1 MKKLA
6 LVLLSAFVFLFTAC
20 DSWMSNDDFYSD
32 IENDVKIAN
41 APQISVYVRYA
52 MTRQGKT
59 DPDGT
64 TTFKVE
70 IPQEVSA
77 TTEPEYGFVRWA
89 AFPTSFLATGDN
101 QSRNK
106 DVYFIDDEDYNARLL
121 PYEIQSPIVV
131 FENPTSATTVVTINE
146 ERNDIFLVPIVAQRP
161 SVSLTI
167 PAKGSSGVVR
177 NMSVRINFTKPMN
190 PESFKNEDGVFDKI
204 SVTQGIQSFTQD
216 GDIEI
221 SSEDIT
227 DRFEEPIFSTNK
239 KMVTLKFTQEAIS
252 EGYSSQSSVNIT
264 ISKDVKD
271 LYGFT
276 MTDDEKISFTVG
288 SSKDTLAPRITQL
301 TAGRGATDF
310 HRMLGMYKDAGT
322 INSVGAG
329 TKMTLEGATSA
340 PLNNIDAS
348 FYDNLIANRITG
360 KVIIRVLAEDIAGS
374 GTGQSQTGIE
384 TDVAMIGI
392 RAFHMY
398 NADGTPST
406 ESIPLRSMNYV
417 PQTNLTTSISGAYK
431 NLVDSINAGISD
443 ADQKLA
449 NDKGCLYEY
458 DVSSLPD
465 GLIRIDIAAV
475 DMVQNSGFA
484 DGGELSEEYGNGY
497 ASLFIVKDTQAPSA
511 EANSSK
517 VVIDTSHASVHGFY
531 NEDTY
536 RNYIKIKGNAANSA
550 NLITDAGNPRLA
562 SLHSGLKWIVKPT
575 SDTTWAA
582 NISTND
588 SGWRPVTDDYTNFP
602 LPSNQGNVIFSY
614 ALMDDLGNKSSA
626 YTIPPIYFDSVIPI
640 VNNLTLEATEGST
653 AGIASSNVLN
663 TQTLVIPV
671 SEETSGVMAVEVYVS
686 KKNADNSYGT
696 PYAYPFA
703 NSQNLLVTA
712 GGEAR
717 AFTVE
722 GNRLT
727 FTTPLV
733 NFDSTITIRGIKIS
747 DSTEDDALQGNYRIS
762 AKVFDAADNGLETTN
777 EQRCAIN
784 IDSVAPV
791 IDSIYIPYIKGT
803 ERFNGSGIEY
813 WVDYNRLDNTN
824 SVPRTD
830 VYIKFTEVSSGA
842 KIFDFADSSIHLTDA
857 SLIYT
862 VNPDTLAF
870 SDPTAIPST
879 VNTSANTLTINS
891 SVDAGSRL
899 SSASQLAVKITNVE
913 LAQSPALSAISLKI
927 HDTAT
932 NNSLTGTNIQSRE
945 SVDGPAVSTISAFCY
960 DPSAPSATAPDM
972 ADNNT
977 VDTIAG
983 TDCFAAENGYTN
995 STYVDATFNVTPTIS
1010 GIYTLTLSGDA
1021 EFQNAANA
1029 TYTTSIQDITD
1040 AAHPVTLSF
1049 DVSSDKKTAIFK
1061 NAAGTAHAVLGSA
1074 ASTGEKTIKITN
1086 LHLTSEDGAKSVT
1099 VSAKSFGECSGAAS
1113 TAGTITLDKT
1123 APAWIDIGLYTTVGN
1138 ENAGVD
1144 STKVYPHPVDGQKVY
1159 GKVLDAAN
1167 APNDIY
1173 FYSSNSKLA
1182 INADLNETNLKA
1194 NHIYLSNATG
1204 QVSEYPTIS
1213 SIETSG
1219 PYSFLGITPGSTSN
1233 GDSCQFTVRAA
1244 DKAGNKSSAKTL
1256 HIVQDIAFASAS
1268 ELNELD
1274 SYMTLT
1280 IPANASIHRNTAV
1293 SSNGY
1298 SEDALLANDS
1308 TTTSTKQQ
1316 YNYVIKGLASA
1327 EDTEYILKI
1336 KLGSGVA
1343 STDSDKLIN
1352 GADPANKSAYE
1363 ARKLRTT
1370 STPIEYFAVSHWY
1383 EAGDGFV
1390 SRDPSTIGKG
1400 DWNAY
1405 VAGSSVYTNGDIHS
1419 SVDASGNII
1428 IKIPNHKCPPLALW
1442 LKDGCGNTSYR
1453 LIKPSTN
1460 EIPVAWDVDTGIGL
1474 SGQTAYSQNYS
1485 DSAAASI
1492 VLPLNGNSTLT
1503 SSEINFYKPGAKIT
1517 LKGCSDSCFYKDVTA
1532 GSGVEDGSETAFTL
1546 KSRVIIWRGTG
1557 IPDKN
1562 AFYDDS
1568 SLTNENASGWVY
1580 KKTNGASGAL
1590 TFDME
1595 HSLPYTNTTSQ
1606 PASNVQDYRIFY
1618 IIEDKVGNT
1627 DIKPLKYTGNSYST
1641 NDQKWLFDNTAP
1653 SPSIDVNGL
1662 VNINKVSDNGVY
1674 KYYYSN
1680 NSSVKYTV
1688 VDRESGV
1695 NNSGIGSFNFSDRPT
1710 TVNVTTLTGSA
1721 MYSRQSGNSIT
1732 ISNIKDF
1739 AGNTTSLPL
1748 AYDSCSTW
1756 IRQTSAPTLKTTE
1769 DAAGEAQPAAVSAI
1783 NTSFLGVDADYG
1795 LSDNP
1800 PANDSTTGGQTLTV
1814 KSKAINSSITVKLNV
1829 NESTRLLGWIVTT
1842 SPLINQKDFYTAE
1855 EMSSDV
1861 SWDQTYS
1868 CYKYTFT
1875 KNVLTD
1881 LFTPWN
1887 TLHPQ
1892 TYFYPVN
1899 RAGLIGKPVKVVF
1912 AQNIMPALKDNT
1924 QIKYVGYSE
1933 VRLDWDKPSLLPS
1946 ITKVGSGT
1954 TAINYLKNGI
1964 ENGENGETT
1973 THPKIRFTTKNNPTS
1988 CKVIYGPGSR
1998 GNLTDDDVQAQEFV
2012 IDPNDPDA
2020 QEYIVDVAGPTYEI
2034 PLDTNALKTATSSSS
2049 GTALQLRFIGSEEDS
2064 ILYPLEGPAGNNLWV
2079 YDNAAPSLSTSGFK
2093 TANYQSNGTDKV
2105 AETVEG
2111 NSDSTKYIQGATAKI
2126 TLTMSDTGTGVA
2138 HKQWKWKVGNGSWTT
2153 WRDISFDNFNASITT
2168 SGELTFKAP
2177 EEKTQYQFRVVDTA
2191 LNISTATTAITIQR
2205 DEWAPAG
2212 TFDYDLK
2219 NGTTSRKESFLNSG
2233 LDAAYDDNGQM
2244 AADQI
2249 NQDDRVIKYT
2259 STSGNDGYINSIYLD
2274 FSNITDKRTADGVV
2288 DKTNGIE
2295 RSGIKQYRID
2305 KNWTKNNAAQSAHY
2319 NVANDETSYSID
2331 LSDSTNNEPGI
2342 VYTYTVKV
2350 IDNIGQETLLK
2361 TFRIQDDNQN
2371 PKLEVST
2378 VKAKKED
2385 GTDESTAVQYP
2396 SDNGTYYLKND
2407 KAFVTFTIDDN
2418 TAVYTWK
2425 TNSMNDY
2432 VGENADM
2439 TITKDYPT
2447 VTYSF
2452 AAPDASTTYYFHAKD
2467 KVGNETSVPITI
2479 QKDKW
2484 APDGEVS
2491 YILGK
2496 TTSTSSGSVT
2506 LNPASL
2512 DNNGVIKYSSV
2523 EGQTNFINKI
2533 YVDLSNVTDNRT
2545 AEGVLDKTNGIERSG
2560 IQKFQII
2567 KSDGTNTETEVKI
2580 PGHLSSNTYEIDLSG
2595 NTADV
2600 TYTYTIKAI
2609 DNIGLVKDE
2618 PLKVITVT
2626 ADGAKP
2632 VVTIPSV
2639 KSDET
2644 TEAVTYEN
2652 VTYLKGDNAIITLNV
2667 VDTNTTRYEWSYGSG
2682 STEMTTWSA
2691 IPEDKL
2697 NGNVCTVP
2705 APDDKV
2711 YYSFRA
2717 IDEVGNIAEPITIC
2731 IQKDTQGP
2739 TGDVTY
2745 TTHKVEGTADP
2756 SDSNKVTLPAALD
2769 NGEVIKYSKIETNS
2783 NYLNRIDLN
2792 LSSVTDNV
2800 GGVAKSGIQKFVI
2813 IKSDGTNE
2821 TTDAKTPAQLSS
2833 NHYIIDLS
2841 SDVDGATYT
2850 YTIKAI
2856 DNINQET
2863 TLKTISVTGD
2873 GTAPNLD
2880 WASEHAV
2887 QTKSSGSTY
2896 DGVALGDPVVYYLK
2910 RENAIVNFTKSH
2922 NDIVKYEWDQG
2933 SGNWVELTAET
2944 QNFTVTDS
2952 TVSYMFAAPAPA
2964 ETTNAPTTYSFKA
2977 TDTVGNTTE
2986 KSVTLVKDMTN
2997 PYLPTDSSLSYSF
3010 KNSSDEEVAEA
3021 GNSLVSTSEDG
3032 STITIKYSSNVINK
3046 IVLNVSAITDNAGG
3060 SGLDKITYNDADV
3073 TPVSN
3078 AFTFESLTEETS
3090 YAIKATDKVGNSDTI
3105 KTFVLIPYSG
3115 PKVEKE
3121 KAPYYSGL
3129 HYVPTYPN
3137 VAVTTEDNPNKK
3149 SGNTWV
3155 HQAQWIKAFD
3165 KGADD
3170 QNYLITAGGTT
3181 ELKESND
3188 ITGKIYGYNSSG
3200 EPTDGDTPNTV
3211 PKGYSIRQINADT
3224 KFRLPVIAA
3233 SLPSTKLYYAIT
3245 YNTNGEPTEWTE
3257 TTVDNTIGSGCIN
3270 DIPIDLNSV
3279 NKRHTVIFVWYK
3291 DDFGNICVHNLT
3303 YPGESG
3309 QNADTNQ
3316 NWWTTEAS
3324 KGTDGDLSDLTGETF
3339 VYRSNNTYSLLAS
3352 GAGLNGISSYGTNNS
3367 SSNSIRSRI
3376 VDFFSNT
3383 QNTFK
3388 NNAED
3393 TVTTDA
3399 AKKLA
3404 KETKKAAKK
3413 AKKASTKKVSSAAKQ
3428 PVPEVQMD
3436 VATIS
3441 EQPVEVELPQVSVNE
3456 ATELVTKEIAKV
3468 GKAVSDVTELAA
3480 VNEAPAEGKE
3490 SSNSIAADT
3499 TELTEEESPSKATV
3513 IVLLLILCSCGG
3525 AWFTLSRKK
3534 K

>member
-1 MKKLA
+1 
-6 LVLLSAFVFLFTAC
+6 
-20 DSWMSNDDFYSD
+20 
-32 IENDVKIAN
+32 
-41 APQISVYVRYA
+41 
-52 MTRQGKT
+52 
-59 DPDGT
+59 
-64 TTFKVE
+64 
-70 IPQEVSA
+70 
-77 TTEPEYGFVRWA
+77 
-89 AFPTSFLATGDN
+89 
-101 QSRNK
+101 
-106 DVYFIDDEDYNARLL
+106 
-121 PYEIQSPIVV
+121 
-131 FENPTSATTVVTINE
+131 
-146 ERNDIFLVPIVAQRP
+146 
-161 SVSLTI
+161 
-167 PAKGSSGVVR
+167 
-177 NMSVRINFTKPMN
+177 
-190 PESFKNEDGVFDKI
+190 
-204 SVTQGIQSFTQD
+204 
-216 GDIEI
+216 
-221 SSEDIT
+221 
-227 DRFEEPIFSTNK
+227 
-239 KMVTLKFTQEAIS
+239 
-252 EGYSSQSSVNIT
+252 
-264 ISKDVKD
+264 
-271 LYGFT
+271 
-276 MTDDEKISFTVG
+276 
-288 SSKDTLAPRITQL
+288 
-301 TAGRGATDF
+301 
-310 HRMLGMYKDAGT
+310 MYKDAGT

-329 TKMTLEGATSA
+329 TKMTLEGAASA

-374 GTGQSQTGIE
+374 GTAQSQTGIE

-443 ADQKLA
+443 ADQRLA

-614 ALMDDLGNKSSA
+614 ALMDDMGNKSSA
-626 YTIPPIYFDSVIPI
+626 YTIPPIHFDSVIPV
-640 VNNLTLEATEGST
+640 VNSLTLEATEGST

-703 NSQNLLVTA
+703 NSQNLVVTA

-747 DSTEDDALQGNYRIS
+747 DATEDDDLQGNYRIS

-777 EQRCAIN
+777 EQRCAVN

-803 ERFNGSGIEY
+803 ERFNGSGTEY
-813 WVDYNRLDNTN
+813 WVDYNRLNNTN
-824 SVPRTD
+824 TVPRTD

-842 KIFDFADSSIHLTDA
+842 KIFDFAGSSIHLTDA
-857 SLIYT
+857 SMIYT
-862 VNPDTLAF
+862 VNPDTLAYTD
-870 SDPTAIPST
+870 SSAISAT
-879 VNTSANTLTINS
+879 VNTTANTLTINS
-891 SVDAGSRL
+891 SVDAGSKL

-913 LAQSPALSAISLKI
+913 LAQSPALSAVSLKI

-932 NNSLTGTNIQSRE
+932 NNSVTGTNIQSRE
-945 SVDGPAVSTISAFCY
+945 SADGPAVSTIPAFCY
-960 DPSAPSATAPDM
+960 DPSAPSAAAPAM

-983 TDCFAAENGYTN
+983 TDCFAAEAGYTN

-1040 AAHPVTLSF
+1040 SANPITLSF
-1049 DVSSDKKTAIFK
+1049 DVSSDKKTVVFK
-1061 NAAGTAHAVLGSA
+1061 NAAGTAHAVVGSA
-1074 ASTGEKTIKITN
+1074 ASTGAKTIKITN
-1086 LHLTSEDGAKSVT
+1086 LHLTNTEGLQSVT
-1099 VSAKSFGECSGAAS
+1099 VSAKSFGECSGGAS
-1113 TAGTITLDKT
+1113 AAGTITLDKT

-1138 ENAGVD
+1138 ENAVVD
-1144 STKVYPHPVDGQKVY
+1144 ASKVYPHPVAGQKVY

-1182 INADLNETNLKA
+1182 INADLNEINLKD

-1204 QVSEYPTIS
+1204 QVTEYPTIS

-1219 PYSFLGITPGSTSN
+1219 PYSFLGITPSSTSN

-1244 DKAGNKSSAKTL
+1244 DKAGNKSTAKTL
-1256 HIVQDIAFASAS
+1256 HVVQDIAFASTS

-1274 SYMTLT
+1274 SYMTLA
-1280 IPANASIHRNTAV
+1280 IPANASIHRNTTPSA
-1293 SSNGY
+1293 NGY
-1298 SEDALLANDS
+1298 TNDDLLANGSPDV
-1308 TTTSTKQQ
+1308 STKEQF
-1316 YNYVIKGLASA
+1316 NYVIKGLASA
-1327 EDTEYILKI
+1327 ADTEYILKV

-1352 GADPANKSAYE
+1352 GTDPTDKSAYE
-1363 ARKLRTT
+1363 ARNLRTT

-1383 EAGDGFV
+1383 TSGNGFESV
-1390 SRDPSTIGKG
+1390 APSTIGKG

-1405 VAGSSVYTNGDIHS
+1405 VAGSSEYANGDIHS

-1453 LIKPSTN
+1453 LIKPAADAT
-1460 EIPVAWDVDTGIGL
+1460 PVAWDVDTGIGL
-1474 SGQTAYSQNYS
+1474 SGQPAYSQDYNA
-1485 DSAAASI
+1485 SAAGSI
-1492 VLPLNGNSTLT
+1492 VLPLNGNSNLNP
-1503 SSEINFYKPGAKIT
+1503 SEINFYKPNAKIT
-1517 LKGCSDSCFYKDVTA
+1517 LAGCSDSCFYNDVTA
-1532 GSGVEDGSETAFTL
+1532 AGGVEDGSESAFTL

-1557 IPDKN
+1557 SPDKN
-1562 AFYDDS
+1562 AFYNS
-1568 SLTNENASGWVY
+1568 SLTTEDASSWVY
-1580 KKTNGASGAL
+1580 KKTNGSSDAL
-1590 TFDME
+1590 RFNME
-1595 HSLPYTNTTSQ
+1595 HLLPYANTTSQ
-1606 PASNVQDYRIFY
+1606 PAANAEDYRMFY

-1627 DIKPLKYTGNSYST
+1627 VIGPLKYTGNSYNT

-1662 VNINKVSDNGVY
+1662 VKINKVSDNGVY

-1688 VDRESGV
+1688 IDRESGV
-1695 NNSGIGSFNFSDRPT
+1695 HNTGMGYFTFAERST
-1710 TVNVTTLTGSA
+1710 TVNVTTLTGSV
-1721 MYSRQSGNSIT
+1721 MSTSQSGNSIT
-1732 ISNIKDF
+1732 ISNIKDY
-1739 AGNTTSLPL
+1739 AGNTTTLPL
-1748 AYDSCSTW
+1748 EYDSCSTW
-1756 IRQTSAPTLKTTE
+1756 VYQSDAPGLKTT
-1769 DAAGEAQPAAVSAI
+1769 DDGAAAAVSAI
-1783 NTSFLGVDADYG
+1783 NTSFLGVAADYG
-1795 LSDNP
+1795 LSGYNS
-1800 PANDSTTGGQTLTV
+1800 PANDSTTNGQTLTV

-1829 NESTRLLGWIVTT
+1829 SDTVRLLGWIVTT
-1842 SPLINQKDFYTAE
+1842 SPLTNQKDFYTAE
-1855 EMSSDV
+1855 EMSSAV
-1861 SWDQTYS
+1861 SWDSSDS

-1924 QIKYVGYSE
+1924 QIEYVGYDDVNLSAN
-1933 VRLDWDKPSLLPS
+1933 KPDVLPA
-1946 ITKVGSGT
+1946 ITKAGT
-1954 TAINYLKNGI
+1954 GTSAINYLKNGI
-1964 ENGENGETT
+1964 ENDENGETTT

-1998 GNLTDDDVQAQEFV
+1998 GNLTDDNVQAQEFV
-2012 IDPNDPDA
+2012 IDPNDPVA
-2020 QEYIVDVAGPTYEI
+2020 QDYIVDASGPTYEI
-2034 PLDTNALKTATSSSS
+2034 PLDTTLLQNATASAA
-2049 GTALQLRFIGSEEDS
+2049 GKALQLRFIGDEDDS
-2064 ILYPLEGPAGNNLWV
+2064 ILYELEGPAGNNLWV
-2079 YDNAAPSLSTSGFK
+2079 YDDSTPSLSTSSFK
-2093 TANYQSNGTDKV
+2093 TAATDEDAK
-2105 AETVEG
+2105 
-2111 NSDSTKYIQGATAKI
+2111 NSDDESSDTTKYIQGSTAKI
-2126 TLTMSDTGTGVA
+2126 TLTMSDSGTGVA
-2138 HKQWKWKVGNGSWTT
+2138 HKQWKWKTGAGNWTT
-2153 WRDISFDNFNASITT
+2153 WRDISSADFNASITT
-2168 SGELTFKAP
+2168 SGVLTFNAP
-2177 EEKTQYQFRVVDTA
+2177 EEKTQYQFRVVDSA
-2191 LNISTATTAITIQR
+2191 LNIADATPAITIQH

-2212 TFDYDLK
+2212 TFDYELK
-2219 NGTTSRKESFLNSG
+2219 NDTSNRKQAFLDSG
-2233 LDAAYDDNGQM
+2233 LDVVYDNNGLM

-2249 NQDDRVIKYT
+2249 NQDDRVIQYT
-2259 STSGNDGYINSIYLD
+2259 SVAGDYKITDIYLD
-2274 FSNITDKRTADGVV
+2274 FSNITDKRTAEGVV

-2295 RSGIKQYRID
+2295 RSGIKQYVISKD
-2305 KNWTKNNAAQSAHY
+2305 WVVNGTGH
-2319 NVANDETSYSID
+2319 
-2331 LSDSTNNEPGI
+2331 SDSETLEPDVTSSSINISDNTYGI

-2350 IDNIGQETLLK
+2350 VDNIGQETELK
-2361 TFRIQDDNQN
+2361 KFRTQKDNVAPGLSDVN
-2371 PKLEVST
+2371 VMAT
-2378 VKAKKED
+2378 KED
-2385 GTDESTAVQYP
+2385 GTDESAGVQHP
-2396 SDNGTYYLKND
+2396 ANTGTYYLKND
-2407 KAFVTFTIDDN
+2407 KAVVTFTIDDN
-2418 TAVYTWK
+2418 AATYTWRTDDM
-2425 TNSMNDY
+2425 TNY
-2432 VGENADM
+2432 IGENDVM
-2439 TITKDYPT
+2439 TITKSFPT

-2452 AAPDASTTYYFHAKD
+2452 AAPDTPTTYYFHAKD

-2491 YILGK
+2491 YTLGK
-2496 TTSTSSGSVT
+2496 TTTSSSGPVT

-2512 DNNGVIKYSSV
+2512 NTNDVIKYSSV
-2523 EGQTNFINKI
+2523 EDSTNFVNWIS
-2533 YVDLSNVTDNRT
+2533 VDFSNVTDKRT

-2560 IQKFQII
+2560 IKEFQII
-2567 KSDGTNTETEVKI
+2567 KSSNGTILETEVKT
-2580 PGHLSSNTYEIDLSG
+2580 PNQLSSNTYQIDLSG

-2644 TEAVTYEN
+2644 TDAVTFAN
-2652 VTYLKGDNAIITLNV
+2652 VKYLKGDNAIITLNV
-2667 VDTNTTRYEWSYGSG
+2667 TDTNTTRYKWSYGS
-2682 STEMTTWSA
+2682 SATTMSDWAA
-2691 IPEDKL
+2691 IPEGNL
-2697 NGNVCTVP
+2697 NGNVCTVT
-2705 APDDKV
+2705 APDDIV

-2717 IDEVGNIAEPITIC
+2717 IDEVCNIAEPITIR

-2739 TGDVTY
+2739 TGTVTY

-2769 NGEVIKYSKIETNS
+2769 NGQVIKYSRIESNS
-2783 NYLNRIDLN
+2783 NYLNRIYIDLSN
-2792 LSSVTDNV
+2792 VTDSV
-2800 GGVAKSGIQKFVI
+2800 DGVAKSGIQKFVI

-2821 TTDAKTPAQLSS
+2821 TTEEKTPSQLSS

-2841 SDVDGATYT
+2841 SDVDGTTYT
-2850 YTIKAI
+2850 YTIKAV

-2880 WASEHAV
+2880 WASEHPV
-2887 QTKSSGSTY
+2887 QTKTSGSTY
-2896 DGVALGDPVVYYLK
+2896 DGVPLSSPVVYYLK

-2933 SGNWVELTAET
+2933 SGNWIELTAET

-2986 KSVTLVKDMTN
+2986 KSVTLVKDMTK
-2997 PYLPTDSSLSYSF
+2997 PTGSSISYSF
-3010 KNSSDEEVAEA
+3010 KNSSDGDVAGS
-3021 GNSLVSTSEDG
+3021 GNSIVSTSEDG
-3032 STITIKYSSNVINK
+3032 STITIKYNSNVINK

-3073 TPVSN
+3073 APVSN
-3078 AFTFESLTEETS
+3078 AFTFASLTEETS

-3137 VAVTTEDNPNKK
+3137 VAVTDSDNPNKK
-3149 SGNTWV
+3149 SENTWV
-3155 HQAQWIKAFD
+3155 HKAQWIKAFD
-3165 KGADD
+3165 KGAND
-3170 QNYLITAGGTT
+3170 QDYLITSGSTSKID
-3181 ELKESND
+3181 EPDN
-3188 ITGKIYGYNSSG
+3188 ITGKIYGYNESG
-3200 EPTDGDTPNTV
+3200 EPKDGDTPNTV
-3211 PKGYSIRQINADT
+3211 PKGYSIRKLQGDV

-3233 SLPSTKLYYAIT
+3233 SLPSTTLYYAIT

-3291 DDFGNICVHNLT
+3291 DEFGNICVHNLT

-3324 KGTDGDLSDLTGETF
+3324 KGTDGDLSDLNGSEGVNPAF
-3339 VYRSNNTYSLLAS
+3339 EYRSNNSYSLLAS
-3352 GAGLNGISSYGTNNS
+3352 GVGLNGTSSYGNNNS
-3367 SSNSIRSRI
+3367 SSNSVRSR
-3376 VDFFSNT
+3376 VVNFFSNA
-3383 QNTFK
+3383 QNTFED
-3388 NNAED
+3388 NIED
-3393 TVTTDA
+3393 TVTTDT
-3399 AKKLA
+3399 AKKVV

-3413 AKKASTKKVSSAAKQ
+3413 TKKSSKKKASSAAKQ
-3428 PVPEVQMD
+3428 TVPEVQMN
-3436 VATIS
+3436 VAAIS
-3441 EQPVEVELPQVSVNE
+3441 EQPVDVEVPQISVNE
-3456 ATELVTKEIAKV
+3456 TTELVTNEIAKV
-3468 GKAVSDVTELAA
+3468 GKAVSDVTEVVA
-3480 VNEAPAEGKE
+3480 VSEAPAEVME
-3490 SSNSIAADT
+3490 STSPIDADT
-3499 TELTEEESPSKATV
+3499 TELTEEKSPSKSTV